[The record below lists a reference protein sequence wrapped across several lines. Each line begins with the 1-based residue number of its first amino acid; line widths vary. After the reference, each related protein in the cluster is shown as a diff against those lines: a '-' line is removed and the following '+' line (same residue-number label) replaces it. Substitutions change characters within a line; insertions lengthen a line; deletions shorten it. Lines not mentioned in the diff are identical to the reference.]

1 MLCTTLG
8 GLYGRWRYAD
18 DEQRHRYSLSDSS
31 AKRTWREV
39 RCCLRGDGNGNET
52 RIYGSHRRDHRPAA
66 PPRHPRSPKRT
77 WAGATERA
85 GLARRHPPDRWRK
98 SRAEGAQAM
107 SLAVIPLAITMNAGP
122 QIMSALIFVTA
133 NKPLK
138 LSAYFIT
145 GVVIAVT
152 VGVTI
157 TYTLACLLGGSVS
170 LGDPS
175 DSGSLGNIIQY
186 LFVGLLVVLSIK
198 SYVGRE
204 SSEPPRWLGAL
215 QNAKPTTAFT
225 TGLLLLSVFPSDL
238 MILITVGVNLV
249 QNDASLLGAV
259 PFVAATIFIA
269 ALPVLSYLL
278 FRRRAQQAM
287 PKVRDWMNT
296 NSWLVNI
303 IVYVVFILLILS

>member
-1 MLCTTLG
+1 
-8 GLYGRWRYAD
+8 
-18 DEQRHRYSLSDSS
+18 
-31 AKRTWREV
+31 
-39 RCCLRGDGNGNET
+39 
-52 RIYGSHRRDHRPAA
+52 
-66 PPRHPRSPKRT
+66 
-77 WAGATERA
+77 
-85 GLARRHPPDRWRK
+85 
-98 SRAEGAQAM
+98 M

-122 QIMSALIFVTA
+122 QIMSAIIFVTA
-133 NKPLK
+133 PKALK
-138 LSAYFIT
+138 LSAYFLA

-152 VGVTI
+152 AGVTI
-157 TYTLACLLGGSVS
+157 TYTLANLLGGSVS
-170 LGDPS
+170 LGDSS

-186 LFVGLLVVLSIK
+186 LFVGLLVILSIK

-204 SSEPPRWLGAL
+204 TSEPPRWLGAL
-215 QNAKPTTAFT
+215 QHAKPRTAFT

-249 QNDASLLGAV
+249 QNDAPLLGAV

-278 FRRRAQQAM
+278 FRRRAERAM

-303 IVYVVFILLILS
+303 IVYVIFIVLILA